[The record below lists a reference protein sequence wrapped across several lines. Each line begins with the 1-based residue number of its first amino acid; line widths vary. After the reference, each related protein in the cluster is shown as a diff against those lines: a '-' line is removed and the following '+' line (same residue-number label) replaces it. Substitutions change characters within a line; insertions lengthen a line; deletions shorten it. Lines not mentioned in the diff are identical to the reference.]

1 MITSKNPPK
10 TIDEY
15 IETFPLDI
23 RKVLEKVRQA
33 IKKSAPD
40 AKEAISYQI
49 PTFKLNGNLVH
60 FAGWISHIGFYPGP
74 KAIQA
79 FKKDLVDYEVTKG
92 TIKFPLDKK
101 IPYDLIT
108 KITKYR
114 VEESLK
120 KKKLK

>member
-1 MITSKNPPK
+1 MITAKNQPK
-10 TIDEY
+10 TIEEY
-15 IETFPLDI
+15 IETFPLDVQTI
-23 RKVLEKVRQA
+23 LQKVRQT
-33 IKKSAPD
+33 IKKAAPD

-60 FAGWISHIGFYPGP
+60 FAGWLSHIGFYPGP
-74 KAIQA
+74 KVIEV
-79 FKKDLVDYEVTKG
+79 FKKDLSDYEVTKG

-114 VEESLK
+114 VKESLK
-120 KKKLK
+120 NKR